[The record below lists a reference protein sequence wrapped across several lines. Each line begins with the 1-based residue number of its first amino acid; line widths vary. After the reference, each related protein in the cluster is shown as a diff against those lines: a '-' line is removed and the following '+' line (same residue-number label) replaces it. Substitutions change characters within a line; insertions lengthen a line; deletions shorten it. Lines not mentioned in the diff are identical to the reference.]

1 MQSVLL
7 TVKINSL
14 FFLQRRLLACS
25 SEALFFFLHFEA
37 NLTRPP
43 SVHMYVKVFARES
56 CQSSVSATVDRETD
70 VVCVCRP
77 AHLQAVTQKQCDHRG
92 EMQLRSEA
100 GAVET
105 QRGGEQTV
113 EGEGGVHFLCLT
125 HGSFV
130 CLTVY
135 TTGQVSVAETY
146 ECFCVFE

>member
-1 MQSVLL
+1 MQSVCEINKL

-14 FFLQRRLLACS
+14 FFLQRRLLTCS

-43 SVHMYVKVFARES
+43 SLHMYVKV
-56 CQSSVSATVDRETD
+56 SSVSATVDRETD